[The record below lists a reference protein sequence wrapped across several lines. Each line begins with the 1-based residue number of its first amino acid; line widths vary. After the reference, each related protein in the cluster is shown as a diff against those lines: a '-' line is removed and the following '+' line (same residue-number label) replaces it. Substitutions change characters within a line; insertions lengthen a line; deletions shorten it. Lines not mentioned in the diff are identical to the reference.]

1 MGASCLWSPSFSKE
15 EAVKRMPMFLP
26 PEAFNRVLKDAN
38 VRRGVDGRQII
49 NGRTTNI
56 YIYCAAARPLPFIIL
71 FAYVIS
77 Q

>member
-1 MGASCLWSPSFSKE
+1 
-15 EAVKRMPMFLP
+15 MFLP